1 LPAATSVTAIIIWQA
16 LRIATF
22 SLNPLSGRML
32 RPATEKHSPLVQKLW
47 TMSLPCGS
55 LRKTAQESR
64 SDNAGTAIFQ

>member
-1 LPAATSVTAIIIWQA
+1 

-32 RPATEKHSPLVQKLW
+32 RPATGKRFPVVQKLW
-47 TMSLPCGS
+47 TISLPCGS

-64 SDNAGTAIFQ
+64 DDNAGTAIFQ